1 VTAREA
7 WPGPVGVA
15 PERGRPYAVAVEQ
28 EVWSSFTRDP
38 RHSEHAGLRASDADR
53 DVVRQVL
60 TEAYA
65 DGRLDRE
72 EFDARSTEV
81 ETSRTLGDLPA
92 LLEGLVPATTGPLV
106 AFGDTGRE
114 LLSPTQVEERAVA
127 KWREERRSAALGF
140 VFASV
145 ICWTIWAAV
154 MFGGFPWPV
163 FVMLGT
169 GINALKVASSRDEL
183 VGKERRRLEK
193 RQREALGQPW
203 RPDDEADR

>member
-1 VTAREA
+1 MR
-7 WPGPVGVA
+7 
-15 PERGRPYAVAVEQ
+15 VEQ

-38 RHSEHAGLRASDADR
+38 RHSENAGLRASDVDR

-81 ETSRTLGDLPA
+81 DTARTLGDLPA
-92 LLEGLVPATTGPLV
+92 LLEGLVPTATGSLVPFGGP
-106 AFGDTGRE
+106 GQG
-114 LLSPTQVEERAVA
+114 LLTPAQVEERAVA
-127 KWREERRSAALGF
+127 KWREERRSAVLGF

-169 GINALKVASSRDEL
+169 GINAVKTATSRDAL
-183 VGKERRRLEK
+183 VARERRRLEK
-193 RQREALGQPW
+193 RQRKALGQPW
-203 RPDDEADR
+203 KPDEGEE

>member
-1 VTAREA
+1 MR
-7 WPGPVGVA
+7 
-15 PERGRPYAVAVEQ
+15 VEQ

-38 RHSEHAGLRASDADR
+38 RHSENAGLRASDVDR

-81 ETSRTLGDLPA
+81 DTARTLGDLPA
-92 LLEGLVPATTGPLV
+92 LLEGLVPTATGSLVPFGGP
-106 AFGDTGRE
+106 GQG
-114 LLSPTQVEERAVA
+114 LLTAAQVEERAVA
-127 KWREERRSAALGF
+127 KWREERRSAVLGF

-169 GINALKVASSRDEL
+169 GINAVKVATARAEVVSR
-183 VGKERRRLEK
+183 ERRRLEK
-193 RQREALGQPW
+193 RQRKALGQPW
-203 RPDDEADR
+203 RPDDETER